1 MAIFNSYVTNYQRV
15 RKTMHK
21 PIWSKVSGLVRL
33 CALII
38 HVYPC
43 LCRDSD
49 GLKSSTSHR
58 VTHGATHC
66 GQGHMLHPWGR
77 NPLFN
82 KNQMSQ
88 VTLLVDIG
96 SRKIPRSAPSSSD
109 VDIGSGVSLCFQS
122 WHVMT
127 IFRFVFASTASS
139 VPSPSPIAQHK
150 RRGSS
155 ERSGWG
161 THPEAPKLGSA
172 GRSPGKICPC
182 HINPRSA
189 NVLAKS

>member
-1 MAIFNSYVTNYQRV
+1 MSKITIMFSGEDIRSNVSRVKYILVCSSPKLGYIRLCTNQFGLR
-15 RKTMHK
+15 M
-21 PIWSKVSGLVRL
+21 SKVSGLVRL

-49 GLKSSTSHR
+49 GLKSSTSHP

-66 GQGHMLHPWGR
+66 AQGHMLHPWGR

-96 SRKIPRSAPSSSD
+96 S
-109 VDIGSGVSLCFQS
+109 C
-122 WHVMT
+122 
-127 IFRFVFASTASS
+127 
-139 VPSPSPIAQHK
+139 
-150 RRGSS
+150 
-155 ERSGWG
+155 ERTTCRYDCWG
-161 THPEAPKLGSA
+161 TT
-172 GRSPGKICPC
+172 
-182 HINPRSA
+182 
-189 NVLAKS
+189 